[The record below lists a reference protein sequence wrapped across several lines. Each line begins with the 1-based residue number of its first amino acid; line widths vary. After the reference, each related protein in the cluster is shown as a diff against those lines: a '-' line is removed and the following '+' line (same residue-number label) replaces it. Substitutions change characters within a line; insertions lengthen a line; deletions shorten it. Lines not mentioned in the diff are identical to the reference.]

1 MSKKPALSPTKF
13 PNEPRSPT
21 ESFTSFSCQKCRK
34 HLAVTS
40 RVSADSFASAAS
52 LVQDENAWMGVSPF
66 RSVQNSLGSNW
77 MAVTNQ
83 FLAFVSEVTQHDQ
96 PLCFE
101 CTDLLVADLETRL
114 RASEAERDHYVGLL
128 QDLEAEEQSAAGAE
142 RQLAKEL
149 PALER
154 EEEQLLQELK
164 RIEEEQREVRRQAEL
179 TDQQQADLE
188 AQVEDYWRRYN
199 TCLVETVVVSER
211 KSSLDQHLRMEM
223 EELTQ
228 LNRTN
233 ILNEAF
239 HIWFDGHFGTI
250 NNFRLG
256 KTASEQVEWNEI
268 NAAWGHAALLLHTIA
283 RLRRVQWTKHT
294 VVPMGSFSTVEP
306 GRYELYGGAAVF
318 WAASRFDKAMAGFLH
333 CLNEVLQKERQTAQ
347 EPVPYEIQDDKIGG
361 LTIKLMGNEPEKW
374 TRACKFLLTDLKWL
388 VVVLSTNPPL
398 QDGP

>member
-1 MSKKPALSPTKF
+1 MSKKLILSPTNST
-13 PNEPRSPT
+13 NEPHSPI

-40 RVSADSFASAAS
+40 RASAESFASAAR
-52 LVQDENAWMGVSPF
+52 LVEDETAWMGVSPF
-66 RSVQNSLGSNW
+66 RSVQNPLGSDW
-77 MAVTNQ
+77 MTVTNQ

-101 CTDLLVADLETRL
+101 CTDLLVADLEARL
-114 RASEAERDHYVGLL
+114 GASEAERNHYVNLL
-128 QDLEAEEQSAAGAE
+128 QELEAEEQQTAGAE
-142 RQLAKEL
+142 KQLAKEL
-149 PALER
+149 PTLER

-164 RIEEEQREVRRQAEL
+164 RIEEEQLEVRRQAEL
-179 TDQQQADLE
+179 TDQQQSDLE
-188 AQVEDYWRRYN
+188 TQVEEYWRRYN
-199 TCLVETVVVSER
+199 SCLVDTLVVSER
-211 KSSLDQHLRMEM
+211 KMSLEQHLQMEM

-306 GRYELYGGAAVF
+306 GRYELYGGAPVF
-318 WAASRFDKAMAGFLH
+318 WAASRFDKAMVGFLH
-333 CLNEVLQKERQTAQ
+333 CLNEVLQKERHTSQ
-347 EPVPYEIQDDKIGG
+347 EPIPYEIQDDRIGG
-361 LTIKLMGNEPEKW
+361 LTIKLAGNEPERW
-374 TRACKFLLTDLKWL
+374 TRACKFLLTNLKWL

-398 QDGP
+398 QDGT